1 MSREDIEKLLGGYAS
16 GTLTPAEERAL
27 FTAALED
34 QQLFDA
40 LQREQPL
47 REVLHDPAARATLLA
62 ALDDR
67 PAPWYR
73 RLAPRAALALAG
85 VACLIV
91 SIAVWNAR
99 HRPARPVLVAETLHN
114 QPPKALPAAEP
125 ASVPPAAALQP
136 MPAAR
141 PRSKALAKTP
151 TASEPAKARAAEPK
165 PYERTPVLEPRP
177 AATTQTV
184 EVTAE
189 PAVRGALGAVP
200 AANGLLPLGLPVAAP
215 PAPPAAAPAP
225 AARAGARTQAAFA
238 LMQAAG
244 MVAPPVTWAVLR
256 REPDG
261 QFAAAN
267 PASLETGDTI
277 KLRLESRAAGYI
289 YVSEQDKLLAS
300 GPVAPGKPFEAPI
313 ESQASGRRDLD
324 VRFSPRPIVWDAAA
338 KKDVQGLRDTNELPV
353 PPRPPSLTITLQY
366 K

>member
-16 GTLTPAEERAL
+16 GTLTPAEERVL
-27 FTAALED
+27 FAAALED

-85 VACLIV
+85 VACLLI
-91 SIAVWNAR
+91 SIAVWNVR
-99 HRPARPVLVAETLHN
+99 HRPARPVLVADTRSAPIE
-114 QPPKALPAAEP
+114 PALPAAEP
-125 ASVPPAAALQP
+125 APAPPAVVRQVPPAPRA
-136 MPAAR
+136 
-141 PRSKALAKTP
+141 RSKALPKTP
-151 TASEPAKARAAEPK
+151 VPSEPAKAKPAEPR
-165 PYERTPVLEPRP
+165 PFERTPVLEPRP
-177 AATTQTV
+177 GATIQTV
-184 EVTAE
+184 EVTAA
-189 PAVRGALGAVP
+189 PAVLGPLGGVA
-200 AANGLLPLGLPVAAP
+200 AANGLLPAAPPPVAAP
-215 PAPPAAAPAP
+215 PAAPAPAP
-225 AARAGARTQAAFA
+225 AARAIPRSQAAFA

-244 MVAPPVTWAVLR
+244 MVAPPVTWTVLR

-267 PASLETGDTI
+267 PTALETVDTI
-277 KLRLESRAAGYI
+277 KLRLESRTAGYV
-289 YVSEQDKLLAS
+289 YVSERDKLLAS

-324 VRFSPRPIVWDAAA
+324 VRFSPRPIVWDAAV
-338 KKDVQGLRDTNELPV
+338 KKDAQALRDSNDLPV